1 MKNKVIKWLL
11 CGTVILNLSACSVL
25 DQWMPSFGSETQT
38 SEQPPLEMPSVLPIP
53 QDYPGVFNVYQRIR
67 VEADHQFTQNQ
78 PSEFEAMIAANR
90 KGMKIALMAMGLK
103 VWSIDYDGM
112 VITEERGKEV
122 PEALQALYL
131 MRDIALVYWP
141 TASLKAQLKD
151 WTLVEN
157 AASRQIFAPGA
168 ATPAVTVSYQNGTKA
183 QSAQGS
189 VILENHLHHYR
200 LTIQSNVVK

>member
-1 MKNKVIKWLL
+1 MKNKVIKYLL
-11 CGTVILNLSACSVL
+11 CGTAILNLSACSVL
-25 DQWMPSFGSETQT
+25 DQWLPSFSSETQT
-38 SEQPPLEMPSVLPIP
+38 SEQQPLEMPSVLPIP

-67 VEADHQFTQNQ
+67 VEADQQFTQNQ

-90 KGMKIALMAMGLK
+90 KGMKIALMAMGMK

-112 VITEERGKEV
+112 VITEERGEQV
-122 PEALQALYL
+122 PDALQAQYL

-141 TASLKAQLKD
+141 SASLKTQLKD

-157 AASRQIFAPGA
+157 GSSRQIFSPGS
-168 ATPAVTVSYQNGTKA
+168 ATPAVTVTYQKGTQA

-189 VILENHLHHYR
+189 VTLENHLHHYR
-200 LTIQSNVVK
+200 LSIQSNVVK